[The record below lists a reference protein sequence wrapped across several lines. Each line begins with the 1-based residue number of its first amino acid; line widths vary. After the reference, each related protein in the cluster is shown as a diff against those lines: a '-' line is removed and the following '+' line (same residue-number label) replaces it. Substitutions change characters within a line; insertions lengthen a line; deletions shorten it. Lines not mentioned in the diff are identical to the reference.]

1 MIAIVAIAAAAGA
14 CARDALDSVISHR
27 TASAFPYGTFVV
39 NVTGSFALAVIAGLA
54 LHHGLAPRVQTVAGT
69 GFLGAYTTFSTF
81 AYETVFLARAGRT
94 PAAVANA
101 TLSVAAGLLAA
112 AAGLALT

>member
-1 MIAIVAIAAAAGA
+1 MIAIVALAAAAGA
-14 CARDALDSVISHR
+14 CARYGLDSVISHR

-39 NVTGSFALAVIAGLA
+39 NVTGSFAVAVIAGLV
-54 LHHGLAPRVQTVAGT
+54 LHHGLAPRVQTVAAT
-69 GFLGAYTTFSTF
+69 GFLGAYTTFSTYV
-81 AYETVFLARAGRT
+81 YETVFLARTGRT

-101 TLSVAAGLLAA
+101 ALSVVAGLLAA